1 MIKFK
6 KPLLIAEVG
15 LAHDG
20 SLGIAKSFAKTAK
33 ENGADAIKFQFHDS
47 KFESSSFEKFRK
59 KFSHQDNSR
68 QEYWDRTSFNFK
80 EWAHLKNYCSK
91 LGLYF
96 VCSPFSVESA
106 ELLNKIGIDFW
117 KIASGEFSNLFL
129 IEYIVNKS
137 NKPIILSTGLAYNN
151 EINQVVKFLKRK
163 RKLFYLLQC
172 TSKYPTPLNEVGHSK
187 MNFLKNKYKCKVGLS
202 DHSGNL
208 NSLIASIMLG
218 AEILEFHVTYDKN
231 FFGPDTSSSINF
243 KNLKDLSNFK
253 KDFLSINSKELNN
266 SKNNSL
272 KTKMSKL
279 FKKSLYVKNNLSAG
293 TIIKKDHLVALKP
306 NTGISVIDYRKIIGK
321 KIKKNIKKG
330 KLLKLKDLS

>member
-1 MIKFK
+1 
-6 KPLLIAEVG
+6 
-15 LAHDG
+15 
-20 SLGIAKSFAKTAK
+20 
-33 ENGADAIKFQFHDS
+33 
-47 KFESSSFEKFRK
+47 
-59 KFSHQDNSR
+59 
-68 QEYWDRTSFNFK
+68 
-80 EWAHLKNYCSK
+80 
-91 LGLYF
+91 
-96 VCSPFSVESA
+96 
-106 ELLNKIGIDFW
+106 
-117 KIASGEFSNLFL
+117 
-129 IEYIVNKS
+129 
-137 NKPIILSTGLAYNN
+137 
-151 EINQVVKFLKRK
+151 
-163 RKLFYLLQC
+163 
-172 TSKYPTPLNEVGHSK
+172 
-187 MNFLKNKYKCKVGLS
+187 
-202 DHSGNL
+202 
-208 NSLIASIMLG
+208 MLG